1 MTPEDLLDLAKSA
14 NLLLEAAR
22 VHRRETIAKI
32 LAAGR
37 LLTEHK
43 AAIPHGMWGQYC
55 ERLSESKRTVNRY
68 IRVAA
73 LGMSAHEILQA
84 GGITYAL
91 GERVAEANTPPTSM
105 GGVFDPDNANTDYH
119 ETDLEGMA
127 TESAV
132 AVATDH
138 QEVVTGNRGPSA
150 PSKKD
155 LEIRRLTATVA
166 EQAALID
173 DQSAALRQAESEM
186 ADGPEADRYAEL
198 TAARA
203 DLNAAVTAQ
212 NRWMQMHADERRSR
226 QALLALVKHGCPS
239 CGAQLSF
246 EHLREPEVPE
256 WI

>member
-1 MTPEDLLDLAKSA
+1 MTPEDICDLAESA

-43 AAIPHGMWGQYC
+43 AQIPHGMWGQYC
-55 ERLSESKRTVNRY
+55 ERLSESKTTVHRY

-73 LGMSAHEILQA
+73 LGMSAHEILEA
-84 GGITYAL
+84 GGVTYAL
-91 GERVAEANTPPTSM
+91 GERVAEPNVPPTRT
-105 GGVFDPDNANTDYH
+105 GGTFDPETPNTDYH

-127 TESAV
+127 TEAAV

-155 LEIRRLTATVA
+155 LEILRLKATVA

-173 DQSAALRQAESEM
+173 DQSAALRQTESEM

-246 EHLREPEVPE
+246 DHLREPEVSE